1 MQFFPSPNPV
11 HGIPCNVAGVAGRR
25 EGMRGKKGERDNVD
39 KGKRERKKG
48 ERRKEGKEERR
59 MCERRKG
66 GKVRRE

>member
-1 MQFFPSPNPV
+1 MAFPAMWR
-11 HGIPCNVAGVAGRR
+11 GFG
-25 EGMRGKKGERDNVD
+25 EERGKKGERDNVD